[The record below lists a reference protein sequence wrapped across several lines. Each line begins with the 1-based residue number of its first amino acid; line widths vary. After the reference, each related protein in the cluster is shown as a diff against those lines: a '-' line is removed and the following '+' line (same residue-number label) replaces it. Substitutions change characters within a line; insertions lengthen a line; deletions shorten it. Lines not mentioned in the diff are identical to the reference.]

1 MRSEAMMNGSEV
13 NSGGHMLR
21 ESFRSSFGPEK
32 AFTVCGLAGL
42 AVAILLSMATAVH
55 LDLSAMIVG
64 MMGVASFATLLAMGM
79 LAKLLTGSETLIY
92 YRGIVAICVVDG
104 ALLRILHQPVLR
116 YLDIAVLGVGVF
128 LAFGR
133 VGCLLV
139 GCCHGRPATWGI
151 CYGEQHARC
160 GFPSHYVGVRL
171 FPIQLVE
178 SLFVFCL
185 VALGTHQAWV
195 GAKPGRVFSVYIV
208 GYAVVRFF
216 IEFARGDAERPYF
229 WNFSEPQWTSA
240 LLVWCIVL
248 AEQRT
253 ILWSVSWHV
262 VVALVISGYMILIA
276 LIRRFDPVQ
285 RFRFL
290 QPQHIRELACAIRTL
305 SVHTGWPSVIT
316 LLSTSRGITLSGGT
330 IHDLG
335 YSMQNYCIS
344 RPRDPL
350 RRRQAE
356 LLART
361 LGLLQIP
368 RRSFVVHSNAPGVFH
383 LLARKEI

>member
-1 MRSEAMMNGSEV
+1 MMNRSEV
-13 NSGGHMLR
+13 NSGGNMLR
-21 ESFRSSFGPEK
+21 GSFRSSFGPEK

-42 AVAILLSMATAVH
+42 VVAVLFSMATAVH
-55 LDLSAMIVG
+55 LGLSSMIVG

-79 LAKLLTGSETLIY
+79 LAKLLTGRETLIY
-92 YRGIVAICVVDG
+92 YRGIVVICVVDG

-185 VALGTHQAWV
+185 VALGAHQAWV
-195 GAKPGRVFSVYIV
+195 GAKPGRLFSFYIAW
-208 GYAVVRFF
+208 YAVGRFL

-240 LLVWCIVL
+240 LLVWCVVF
-248 AEQRT
+248 AEQRA
-253 ILWSVSWHV
+253 ILSLISWHV
-262 VVALVISGYMILIA
+262 VVALVISGCMILVA

-290 QPQHIRELACAIRTL
+290 QPQHIRELACATRKV
-305 SVHTGWPSVIT
+305 SAHTGWPSVIT
-316 LLSTSRGITLSGGT
+316 LISTSLGIILSGGT
-330 IHDLG
+330 IYDLG
-335 YSMQNYCIS
+335 YSMQNYCVS
-344 RPRDPL
+344 RPGDPL
-350 RRRQAE
+350 GRRQAE
-356 LLART
+356 LLAWT
-361 LGLLQIP
+361 LGLLQVP
-368 RRSFVVHSNAPGVFH
+368 RRSFLVHSNAPGVFH
-383 LLARKEI
+383 LLARKETKL